1 MAAVWDRHAKGDIQL
16 IVDEMAVDK
25 CNPECMQ
32 LNISLASNLME
43 NGNMQ
48 LSLDGQSFEVQT

>member
-32 LNISLASNLME
+32 LHFSPVPSDVPKLRTVICN
-43 NGNMQ
+43 
-48 LSLDGQSFEVQT
+48 FH